1 MTWWLGA
8 GSRRRGG
15 TGLVMSRIRSWLL
28 PVAGAVALAAGLLPQ
43 ATGAARDTAALDWP
57 QFLHDPQHSSVSQA
71 TAFTLA
77 NAGSVTQ
84 VWHWKPP
91 VISGQAAPHLDASPT
106 VVAGRIYIGAESG
119 GFYALNES
127 TGAVEWSRRLDTC
140 PRRGITATA
149 AVEPDPGAIG
159 HDWDFGSSPT
169 LFGGTGG

>member
-28 PVAGAVALAAGLLPQ
+28 PVAGAVALAAGVLPQ
-43 ATGAARDTAALDWP
+43 ATGAPREPAALDWP

-71 TAFTLA
+71 TAFTPA

-106 VVAGRIYIGAESG
+106 VVAGRVYIGAESG
-119 GFYALNES
+119 GLLALNEE
-127 TGAVEWSRRLDTC
+127 TGAVEWRGRIDTC
-140 PRRGITATA
+140 TGAGITA
-149 AVEPDPGAIG
+149 AV
-159 HDWDFGSSPT
+159 
-169 LFGGTGG
+169 